1 MKSYPI
7 WNNINSCIYKS
18 SKSYG
23 IKEHGEVSTYI
34 GTSAKNSHLF
44 LETKTTHRQLE
55 NGDREWR
62 FYVDGKLIK
71 NATMKKGSYEI
82 EFIPTVE
89 T

>member
-1 MKSYPI
+1 MTSYPI

-23 IKEHGEVSTYI
+23 IKEHGEVSTFI

-44 LETKTTHRQLE
+44 LETKLTHRQHE

-62 FYVDGKLIK
+62 FYMDGKLAKI
-71 NATMKKGSYEI
+71 ATMKKGTYEI
-82 EFIPTVE
+82 KFIPIAE
-89 T
+89 

>member
-1 MKSYPI
+1 MTSYPI
-7 WNNINSCIYKS
+7 WNDIHSCIYKS

-23 IKEHGEVSTYI
+23 IKKHGEVSTYI

-44 LETKTTHRQLE
+44 VETKLTHRQHE

-62 FYVDGKLIK
+62 FYVDGKLAKI
-71 NATMKKGSYEI
+71 ATMKKGNYKI

-89 T
+89 S

>member
-1 MKSYPI
+1 MTSYPI
-7 WNNINSCIYKS
+7 WNDIHSCIYKS

-23 IKEHGEVSTYI
+23 IKKHGEVSTYV

-44 LETKTTHRQLE
+44 VETKLTHRQHE

-62 FYVDGKLIK
+62 FYVDGKLAKI
-71 NATMKKGSYEI
+71 ATMKKGSYEI

>member
-1 MKSYPI
+1 MTSYPI
-7 WNNINSCIYKS
+7 WNDINSCIYKS

-23 IKEHGEVSTYI
+23 IKEHGE
-34 GTSAKNSHLF
+34 AKNSHLF
-44 LETKTTHRQLE
+44 LETKLTHRQHE

-62 FYVDGKLIK
+62 FYLDGKLAKI
-71 NATMKKGSYEI
+71 ATMKKGSYKI